1 MRDLQCCLSDDNKWT
16 CKSYKTNEMKWK
28 MKWSEMEN
36 EVSKEKKWCKE
47 SVIALLKNSNG
58 IWKKKK
64 KEKGL
69 SRDVGRRVAKVG
81 DGRSDVTG

>member
-1 MRDLQCCLSDDNKWT
+1 MDMRKLQD
-16 CKSYKTNEMKWK
+16 
-28 MKWSEMEN
+28 KWSEMED

-47 SVIALLKNSNG
+47 SVIVFLKNSNG
-58 IWKKKK
+58 IWKKRK

-69 SRDVGRRVAKVG
+69 SRDVRRRVAKVG